1 MYNYFPPPF
10 SSACAQGIGRAMKI
24 AVLGAGAWGTALA
37 WQAAQNAHE
46 VVLWLRDAK
55 QADEI
60 NRVRENKKRLAGV
73 TLPQN
78 ITATNDKEL
87 LQGAEA
93 VIIALPAQSLQIHLR
108 ELCPVFAAGV
118 PFFLASKGI
127 DQQNGVL
134 LSRLIEIA
142 CPENPVGVLSGPS
155 FARDLTSGRPVA
167 LTLAMTRMDEA
178 MRWSHVFGTTL
189 FRLYASDDVIGAQVG
204 GAVKNVM
211 AIACG
216 IVDAL
221 ELGESARAG
230 LITRALAEMARLTRH
245 FGGKSETLMGLS
257 GIGDLML
264 SCTSKQSRN
273 YSFGFNFVEAGSAEK
288 VLENAAGIAEGYYTT
303 KALQVLAEKAR
314 LDMPIAAGVYD
325 CLYAGK
331 PVKEVIHGILS
342 RAAKE
347 EGA

>member
-1 MYNYFPPPF
+1 
-10 SSACAQGIGRAMKI
+10 MKI

-37 WQAAQNAHE
+37 WQFASSGHD
-46 VVLWLRDAK
+46 VILWLRDEA
-55 QADEI
+55 QAVDI
-60 NRVRENKKRLAGV
+60 NKARENKKRLAGV
-73 TLPQN
+73 QLPAV
-78 ITATNDKEL
+78 ITATSDKEM

-93 VIIALPAQSLQIHLR
+93 VIIALPAQSLHSQLG
-108 ELCPVFAAGV
+108 EFAKIFVAGV
-118 PFFLASKGI
+118 PLFLASKGI

-134 LSRLIEIA
+134 LSRLVEIA
-142 CPENPVGVLSGPS
+142 FPDNPAGVLSGPS
-155 FARDLTSGRPVA
+155 FARDVTSGSPVA
-167 LTLAMTRMDEA
+167 LTLALPKMEDA
-178 MRWSHVFGTTL
+178 MRWSHVLGTPR
-189 FRLYASDDVIGAQVG
+189 FRLYAGDDVIGAQVG

-221 ELGESARAG
+221 GLGESARAA

-245 FGGKSETLMGLS
+245 FGGKPETLMGLS

-273 YSFGFNFVEAGSAEK
+273 YSFGYNFVQQGSIEK
-288 VLENAAGIAEGYYTT
+288 TLANVAGIAEGYYTT
-303 KALQVLAEKAR
+303 KALHVLAEKAR
-314 LDMPIAAGVYD
+314 LDMPIALGVYD
-325 CLYAGK
+325 CLYEGK
-331 PVKEVIHGILS
+331 PVAEVLSNILS